1 MNMYGTRF
9 TIRCAAVALAC
20 MCGAGASAA
29 VTAPAPTDTVA
40 EAVGTVFGT
49 YVRGSLDN
57 LLSLGV
63 EVDHAAFMRA
73 LDAAVQGRRGMFDAA
88 DANAYLTR
96 YIDSLRPATAR
107 VDTLSVESQKAFVD
121 SVAALPGAVTTPSGL
136 VFIVEREGEGAM
148 PVDSDTVEVTYEGRF
163 FDGVRF
169 DATDRPVAF
178 NVRDLTPGF
187 SEGLKLMR
195 PGGRYRLVFPAALG
209 YGEQG
214 IPGAIPGNAAL
225 DFTVDL
231 ISINPTK

>member
-1 MNMYGTRF
+1 MSMALLRK
-9 TIRCAAVALAC
+9 CAALAAGCLCALS
-20 MCGAGASAA
+20 ASAA
-29 VTAPAPTDTVA
+29 SPAPTDSVA

-57 LLSLGV
+57 LRSLGV
-63 EVDHAAFMRA
+63 EVDHAAFMQA
-73 LDAAVQGRRGMFDAA
+73 LERAVQGKPGLFDVP
-88 DANAYLTR
+88 DAHAYLTA
-96 YIDSLRPATAR
+96 YIDSRRPATAR
-107 VDTLSVESQKAFVD
+107 VDTLDVRSQQAFVD
-121 SVAALPGAVTTPSGL
+121 SVGALPGAVTTPSGL
-136 VFIVEREGEGAM
+136 VFIVEREGEGPM
-148 PVDSDTVEVTYEGRF
+148 PVDSDTVEVTYDGRF

-178 NVRDLTPGF
+178 TVRDLTPGF

-195 PGGRYRLVFPAALG
+195 PGGRYRLVFPASLG
-209 YGEQG
+209 YGEHG

>member
-1 MNMYGTRF
+1 MGLMGK
-9 TIRCAAVALAC
+9 CAAVAAAC
-20 MCGAGASAA
+20 LCALTASAA
-29 VTAPAPTDTVA
+29 RPAPTDTVA

-57 LLSLGV
+57 LRSLGV
-63 EVDHAAFMRA
+63 EVDHGAFMRA
-73 LDAAVQGRRGMFDAA
+73 LDAAVQGKPGMFDVA
-88 DANAYLTR
+88 DANAYLST
-96 YIDSLRPATAR
+96 YIDSRRPATAR

-121 SVAALPGAVTTPSGL
+121 SVAALPGAVITPSGL

-148 PVDSDTVEVTYEGRF
+148 PVDSDTVEVTYDGRF

-178 NVRDLTPGF
+178 TVRDLTPGF

-195 PGGRYRLVFPAALG
+195 PGGRYRLVFPASLG
-209 YGEQG
+209 YGEHG